1 LAKLLL
7 LLLLG
12 VLSRYL
18 QQRGWDVTY
27 LPVEKD
33 GRINLGQL
41 QESIRPDTALVS
53 VMAVN
58 NEIGEQRQKEWG
70 GGYLGG
76 RGDGRI
82 NLGQLQ
88 ESIRPDTA
96 LVSVM
101 AVNNEIGETG
111 LVFQGCGVGK
121 GGMVCEVR
129 QAL

>member
-58 NEIGEQRQKEWG
+58 NEIGE
-70 GGYLGG
+70 
-76 RGDGRI
+76 
-82 NLGQLQ
+82 
-88 ESIRPDTA
+88 
-96 LVSVM
+96 
-101 AVNNEIGETG
+101 TG